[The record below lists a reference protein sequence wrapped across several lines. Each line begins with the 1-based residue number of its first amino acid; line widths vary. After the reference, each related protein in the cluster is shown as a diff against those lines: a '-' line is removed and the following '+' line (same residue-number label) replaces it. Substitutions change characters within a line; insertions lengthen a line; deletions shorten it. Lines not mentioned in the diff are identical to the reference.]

1 MSTTKPWINWLV
13 TIVLLVVF
21 AMAAVI
27 LLSVSPSLD
36 LFGGGSS
43 TQVPREV
50 EPIVINLPPL
60 PVAPPEVSLPGL
72 EVNSQMIVIEP
83 VVALISLT
91 LFVLG
96 GIIIT
101 GIIITVLYTF
111 LDKLRHKTVDSDEY
125 KEHELA
131 LTNKEK
137 EYFKEV
143 RQGREAQSA
152 PEDPGMP
159 RWSAVSTSIVI
170 LIFVALTGMV
180 ISLTFWPH
188 WIEIIDDTLRAP
200 GIAVIG
206 VLCLITLIILI
217 WRMSPAKIEKV
228 ESSDSQGIP
237 RDTLAIILTGVLILG
252 LGIGFTIYINLPQ

>member
-1 MSTTKPWINWLV
+1 MSTTKPWINWIV

-21 AMAAVI
+21 AMAAAV
-27 LLSVSPSLD
+27 LLSVTPNLD
-36 LFGGGSS
+36 LFGGSSS

-50 EPIVINLPPL
+50 RPIVINLPVL
-60 PVAPPEVSLPGL
+60 PVSPPEVSLPGL
-72 EVNSQMIVIEP
+72 EVSSQAIVIEP
-83 VVALISLT
+83 VVAVISLT
-91 LFVLG
+91 LFILG
-96 GIIIT
+96 GIVIT

-111 LDKLRHKTVDSDEY
+111 LDKLRDKTVDSEEH

-131 LTNKEK
+131 LTNKEN

-188 WIEIIDDTLRAP
+188 WIEVVDDTLKTP
-200 GIAVIG
+200 GMAVIG

-228 ESSDSQGIP
+228 ASSDSQGIP
-237 RDTLAIILTGVLILG
+237 KDTIVIILTGALILG
-252 LGIGFTIYINLPQ
+252 LGIGYTIYINLP